1 MIRLFDFFIKSSMKI
16 EVQIP
21 CYLALCRIVNNNMY
35 KQHLSILLSPIL
47 TFNVYSGNSQ
57 FFHIEIFLFQIF
69 RILQIKLIRKLT
81 ILSHRN
87 IFVSNFQNIL
97 MKLFRKLTILNI
109 TDEIIQETH
118 NSCLNYQY
126 LFVHTKILQMKLF
139 RKLTILNITDEAIQE
154 IGEHCHQLLSLCI
167 SSCPRLT
174 DASLVSLGQGCINL
188 RTLEVACCSH
198 FTDNG
203 FQALARITDATLNF
217 LANYC
222 PKISALSLS
231 HCELITD
238 EGIRHVGSGGCATE
252 QLSVLEL
259 DNCPLITDASLEH
272 LMGCQGLERIE
283 LYDCQLITRAG
294 IRRLRTRLPNIKVH
308 AYFAPVTP
316 PPSVGNGRQRYCKCC
331 VIL

>member
-1 MIRLFDFFIKSSMKI
+1 MIKEAK
-16 EVQIP
+16 
-21 CYLALCRIVNNNMY
+21 
-35 KQHLSILLSPIL
+35 K
-47 TFNVYSGNSQ
+47 
-57 FFHIEIFLFQIF
+57 
-69 RILQIKLIRKLT
+69 
-81 ILSHRN
+81 
-87 IFVSNFQNIL
+87 
-97 MKLFRKLTILNI
+97 I
-109 TDEIIQETH
+109 TDIGIGHLAQ
-118 NSCLNYQY
+118 NCKAL
-126 LFVHTKILQMKLF
+126 TKIDLH
-139 RKLTILNITDEAIQE
+139 TTNITDEAIQE

-222 PKISALSLS
+222 PKISAL
-231 HCELITD
+231 
-238 EGIRHVGSGGCATE
+238 
-252 QLSVLEL
+252 
-259 DNCPLITDASLEH
+259 
-272 LMGCQGLERIE
+272 
-283 LYDCQLITRAG
+283 
-294 IRRLRTRLPNIKVH
+294 TRLPNIKVH